1 MNMLIRNLARSSRA
15 GLRNTLC
22 CAVLSMATQASL
34 AAKDTPLGIELVPA
48 NFPNSSVDDVT
59 RALAIT
65 AIVGSHASKIWN
77 WGDVGSLVKLDTLTV
92 LMKQQGLKTMLQMGT
107 HFLGNPSPPT
117 GFVPSFADP
126 ATQARFLRDVGVL
139 AASKPDY
146 LVLTTE
152 ANLMHRFNNP
162 EFEIYR
168 SLYAQAYAL
177 VKTLSPQT
185 QVGVSYLYSLW
196 FANYHIDKIDVPALL
211 KPADFIAFTTYPEW
225 LVREGHFATIA
236 DIPPDWYG
244 ASRKAYPNERLI
256 FSEVG
261 WASKVR
267 GTPEIQVEYLSN
279 LPRLMSTTHPEL
291 LTWSLLHDVEFYTRS
306 LLDAQS
312 TAFLI
317 SIGVDID
324 ALFGHFNGMGLLDG
338 FGTPKPGLYTAAQLV
353 FPKP

>member
-1 MNMLIRNLARSSRA
+1 MNIVIRDFARSSRA
-15 GLRNTLC
+15 HLRSALC
-22 CAVLSMATQASL
+22 CAALLMAAQASM

-77 WGDVGSLVKLDTLTV
+77 WGDVASLDKLNTLTV
-92 LMKQQGLKTMLQMGT
+92 LMKRQGLKSMLQMGT
-107 HFLGNPSPPT
+107 HFLGNPSPPA
-117 GFVPSFADP
+117 GLVASFTDP
-126 ATQARFLRDVGVL
+126 ATQARFLHDVGVM

-162 EFEIYR
+162 EFENYR

-177 VKTLSPQT
+177 VKTISPQT

-196 FANYHIDKIDVPALL
+196 FANFHIDKIDVPALL

-225 LVREGHFATIA
+225 LIREGHFATIT

-267 GTPEIQVEYLSN
+267 GTPEIQAEYISN
-279 LPRLMSTTHPEL
+279 LPRLMSTTKPEL
-291 LTWSLLHDVEFYTRS
+291 LTWSLLHDVEFYTRA
-306 LLDAQS
+306 LLDDQS

-338 FGTPKPGLYTAAQLV
+338 FGMPKPALYTAAQLV
-353 FPKP
+353 FPSP

>member
-1 MNMLIRNLARSSRA
+1 MKTFVRNLAIGSRRVW
-15 GLRNTLC
+15 RNALC
-22 CAVLSMATQASL
+22 GVVLVVAAQASV
-34 AAKDTPLGIELVPA
+34 AAKDTPFGVELVPA
-48 NFPNSSVDDVT
+48 NYPNSTAEDVT

-65 AIVGSHASKIWN
+65 ALVGGHSSKIWA
-77 WGDVGSLVKLDTLTV
+77 WSDVSTLGLLDTFTV
-92 LMKQQGLKTMLQMGT
+92 MMRQQGLKTVLQMGT

-117 GFVPSFADP
+117 GFVASFADP
-126 ATQARFLRDVGVL
+126 ATQARFLRDVGIL

-152 ANLMHRFNNP
+152 ANLMYRFNKP
-162 EFEIYR
+162 EFDNYR
-168 SLYAQAYAL
+168 SVYAQAYAL
-177 VKTLSPQT
+177 VKSISPQT

-196 FANYHIDKIDVPALL
+196 FANYHLDKIDVPALL

-225 LVREGHFATIA
+225 LIREGHFATIA
-236 DIPPDWYG
+236 DIPTDWYG
-244 ASRKAYPNERLI
+244 ASRKAYPTERLI

-267 GTPEIQVEYLSN
+267 GTPEIQAEYLSN
-279 LPRLMSTTHPEL
+279 LPRLMSTTNPEL
-291 LTWSLLHDVEFYTRS
+291 MTWSLLHDVEFYTRS
-306 LLDAQS
+306 LLDAQA

-338 FGTPKPGLYTAAQLV
+338 YGTPKPGLYTAAQLV
-353 FPKP
+353 FPKR

>member
-1 MNMLIRNLARSSRA
+1 MNNSIRDLARGARSLLGRA
-15 GLRNTLC
+15 LC
-22 CAVLSMATQASL
+22 CSALLMSAQASM

-48 NFPNSSVDDVT
+48 NFPNSTADDVT

-77 WGDVGSLVKLDTLTV
+77 WSDVSSLDKLDTLTV
-92 LMKQQGLKTMLQMGT
+92 LMKQQGLKSMLQMGT
-107 HFLGNPSPPT
+107 HFLGNPSPPA
-117 GFVPSFADP
+117 GFVASFADP
-126 ATQARFLRDVGVL
+126 ATRARFLHDVGVL
-139 AASKPDY
+139 AGSKPDY

-152 ANLMHRFNNP
+152 ANLMHRFNNA
-162 EFEIYR
+162 EFENYR
-168 SLYAQAYAL
+168 SIYAQAYAL
-177 VKTLSPQT
+177 VKTISPQT

-196 FANYHIDKIDVPALL
+196 FANYQIDKIDVPALL

-225 LVREGHFATIA
+225 LIREGHFATIS

-244 ASRKAYPNERLI
+244 TSRKAYPNERLV

-267 GTPEIQVEYLSN
+267 GTPEIQAEYISN
-279 LPRLMSTTHPEL
+279 LPRLMSTTNPEL
-291 LTWSLLHDVEFYTRS
+291 LTWSLLHDVEFYTRD

-338 FGTPKPGLYTAAQLV
+338 FGTPKPGLYNAAQLS
-353 FPKP
+353 FPKR

>member
-1 MNMLIRNLARSSRA
+1 MSIFIRHLARHARV
-15 GLRNTLC
+15 LFRNTLC
-22 CAVLSMATQASL
+22 CVALLAVAQASM
-34 AAKDTPLGIELVPA
+34 AAKDTPLGIELVPP
-48 NFPNSSVDDVT
+48 NFPNSTVDDVT

-65 AIVGSHASKIWN
+65 ALVGSHASKIWS
-77 WGDVGSLVKLDTLTV
+77 WSDVPSLDKLNTLTV
-92 LMKQQGLKTMLQMGT
+92 LMNQQGLKSMLQMGT
-107 HFLGNPSPPT
+107 HFLGNPTPPT
-117 GFVPSFADP
+117 GFVASFADP
-126 ATQARFLRDVGVL
+126 ATQVRFLHDVGVL
-139 AASKPDY
+139 AGYKPDY

-152 ANLMHRFNNP
+152 ANLMHRFNNA
-162 EFEIYR
+162 EFENYR
-168 SLYAQAYAL
+168 SVYAQAYAL
-177 VKTLSPQT
+177 VKTISPQT
-185 QVGVSYLYSLW
+185 QVGVSFLYSLW
-196 FANYHIDKIDVPALL
+196 FANHHIDKIDVPALL

-225 LVREGHFATIA
+225 LIREGHFATIA

-244 ASRKAYPNERLI
+244 ASRKAYPNERLV

-267 GTPEIQVEYLSN
+267 GTPEIQAEYLRN
-279 LPRLMSTTHPEL
+279 LPRLMSTTNPEL
-291 LTWSLLHDVEFYTRS
+291 LTWSLLADVEFYTRA